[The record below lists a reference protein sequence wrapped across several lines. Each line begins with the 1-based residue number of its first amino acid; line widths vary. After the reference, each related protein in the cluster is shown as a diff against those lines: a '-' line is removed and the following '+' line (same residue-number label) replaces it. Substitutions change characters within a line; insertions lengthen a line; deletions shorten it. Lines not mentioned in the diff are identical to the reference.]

1 MKRLTAFW
9 LSACF
14 LCTISVQA
22 QSFIP
27 ERDSSDISLFEY
39 ATKIPKRNNVF
50 NLDLEMHASFNTF
63 FIGHKLDEAA
73 FRFNH
78 IKIEAT
84 GEVNDRLFYWYRQ
97 NLNQGNEGMDL
108 ENLPESI
115 EYAMIGYRLNDKFT
129 ITLGK
134 QDAAWGGFEYDLDP
148 YAIYEYSDMN
158 EYMEKHAVSRLI
170 GAPPGYVGF
179 DQGGLLTE
187 QVNKKPHCVLLLDEI
202 EKAHPDIYNILLQVM
217 DHGTLT
223 DNNGRKADFRNVV
236 LVMTTNAGVR
246 ETERKSIGLIHQDN
260 SPDAM
265 DEIKKIFTPEFR
277 NRLDNIIWFD
287 HLSTEVIHQ
296 VVDKFI
302 VELQVQLDQKGVS
315 LEVSQEARNWLA
327 EKGYDR
333 AMGARPMARVIQ
345 DNLKKPL
352 ANELLFGSL
361 VDGGQVTVALDQAKN
376 ELTYDFQSAAKHK
389 PEAAH

>member
-1 MKRLTAFW
+1 
-9 LSACF
+9 
-14 LCTISVQA
+14 
-22 QSFIP
+22 
-27 ERDSSDISLFEY
+27 
-39 ATKIPKRNNVF
+39 
-50 NLDLEMHASFNTF
+50 
-63 FIGHKLDEAA
+63 
-73 FRFNH
+73 
-78 IKIEAT
+78 
-84 GEVNDRLFYWYRQ
+84 
-97 NLNQGNEGMDL
+97 
-108 ENLPESI
+108 
-115 EYAMIGYRLNDKFT
+115 
-129 ITLGK
+129 
-134 QDAAWGGFEYDLDP
+134 
-148 YAIYEYSDMN
+148 
-158 EYMEKHAVSRLI
+158 MEE
-170 GAPPGYVGF
+170 
-179 DQGGLLTE
+179 T
-187 QVNKKPHCVLLLDEI
+187 CVLRPI
-202 EKAHPDIYNILLQVM
+202 AHVHSEFPGKFGIPRQS
-217 DHGTLT
+217 G
-223 DNNGRKADFRNVV
+223 VV
-236 LVMTTNAGVR
+236 PELR
-246 ETERKSIGLIHQDN
+246 SEL
-260 SPDAM
+260 
-265 DEIKKIFTPEFR
+265 IFTPEFR